1 MKYIDA
7 GDFFLIAAAVLEQ
20 SVDEIVDA
28 TNLGLLFSALE
39 PPRAT
44 IDGVD
49 VFASLAAKAAIL
61 CIRIARNTP
70 LRRGNTAV
78 AYAAMHEFFAR
89 NDVEWHPQGGPENA
103 SAVMDAMASG
113 QMTEAEFM
121 LWVDHRR

>member
-1 MKYIDA
+1 MADRINA
-7 GDFFLIAAAVLEQ
+7 PHSGGSLNAIFLSAAAVLEQ
-20 SVDEIVDA
+20 SVDEIVDE

-78 AYAAMHEFFAR
+78 AYAAMREFCPCVGIVP
-89 NDVEWHPQGGPENA
+89 D
-103 SAVMDAMASG
+103 
-113 QMTEAEFM
+113 MTKG
-121 LWVDHRR
+121 LYLT

>member
-20 SVDEIVDA
+20 SIDAIVDE
-28 TNLGLLFSALE
+28 TNVALLFSALD

-44 IDGVD
+44 IGGVD
-49 VFASLAAKAAIL
+49 VFASLAQKAAIL
-61 CIRIARNTP
+61 CIRIARNAP

-78 AYAAMHEFFAR
+78 AYAAMRELFAR

-103 SAVMDAMASG
+103 YAVMDAMASE